1 MSKFSERA
9 RERII
14 DQLQTDPRLEGETVL
29 SAATLSRAS
38 FLMLGLSGV
47 LGFIIIVTIL
57 GPGGLQLVLG
67 LLLGYGAYAAYII
80 FAKPG
85 PRVLG
90 VFAVLT
96 KKKVVLLGSSRKGVI
111 HEWKRTELKAIEQ
124 RRRGNLLIMGKVA
137 FVPRKGDPWVFFVSN
152 QGLGRHLVDQWQAT
166 TRRK

>member
-29 SAATLSRAS
+29 SAATLTRAS

-47 LGFIIIVTIL
+47 LGFILVVTFL
-57 GPGGLQLVLG
+57 GPGSIQLLLG
-67 LLLGYGAYAAYII
+67 LLVGYGAYVAYILL
-80 FAKPG
+80 AKPG

-90 VFAVLT
+90 AFAVLT

-111 HEWKRTELKAIEQ
+111 HKWKRNELKEVEQ
-124 RRRGNLLIMGKVA
+124 RRRGNLLIMGKIA
-137 FVPRKGDPWVFFVSN
+137 FVPREGDPWVFFVSN
-152 QGLGRHLVDQWQAT
+152 QGMGRHLVEQWQAT
-166 TRRK
+166 THKK